1 MFSNENGVIMLFI
14 NCVYFALAAATKI
27 VLGNE
32 VGPQL
37 EHVFL
42 VENFGSVDLHDIIFQ
57 LDIPVRTDEGDTL
70 LYLAD
75 KARLLDDNASG
86 KLHPPP
92 LPLQKIAFFFTVLTH
107 HWRLPELLT
116 WCY

>member
-1 MFSNENGVIMLFI
+1 MPAAVYDIYSERKLRRVFINE
-14 NCVYFALAAATKI
+14 NCVYFVLAAATKI

-37 EHVFL
+37 EHIFL
-42 VENFGSVDLHDIIFQ
+42 VENFGSVDLHDIVFQ
-57 LDIPVRTDEGDTL
+57 LDIPIRTDEGDTL

-86 KLHPPP
+86 KLH
-92 LPLQKIAFFFTVLTH
+92 LLFSHFHTTFFTILIH
-107 HWRLPELLT
+107 LF
-116 WCY
+116 